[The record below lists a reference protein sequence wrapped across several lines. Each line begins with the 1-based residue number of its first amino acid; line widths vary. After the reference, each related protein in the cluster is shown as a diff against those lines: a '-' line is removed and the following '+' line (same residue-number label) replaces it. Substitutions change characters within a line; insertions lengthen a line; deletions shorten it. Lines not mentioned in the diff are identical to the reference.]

1 MIDLDRFIVELD
13 RLITAVHLYDELYCD
28 DEAIKVV
35 NSVSSQAFNI
45 IRFSMHNDIVM
56 SAAKLIYDGKGYKTK
71 DQEYEYLSQ
80 YNLATKYEHF
90 IDGELQTNRDR
101 IRTLKESLNVKN
113 YRDLVLAHNDKPTLT
128 GESELPKHNLETTTL
143 LELLQESRLLFF
155 GIRLKLAKEQG
166 ETSLA
171 VSGCNVVRSGVG
183 YNLVRKL
190 KNITNKGSRRIHA
203 QLL

>member
-13 RLITAVHLYDELYCD
+13 RLITATHLYDELYCD

-35 NSVSSQAFNI
+35 SSVSNQAFEI
-45 IRFSMHNDIVM
+45 IRLSMHNDIVM
-56 SAAKLIYDGKGYKTK
+56 SAARLIFDGKGYKTK

-80 YNLATKYEHF
+80 YNLATKYDRF
-90 IDGELQTNRDR
+90 IDAELNTHRDR
-101 IRTLKESLNVKN
+101 VRNLKESLNVKN

-128 GESELPKHNLETTTL
+128 GESELPKHNLETVTL
-143 LELLQESRLLFF
+143 LELLRESRLLFF
-155 GIRLKLAKEQG
+155 GIRLKVAQEQG

-171 VSGCNVVRSGVG
+171 VAGCNVVRSGVG

-190 KNITNKGSRRIHA
+190 KNITNKGSRRINA